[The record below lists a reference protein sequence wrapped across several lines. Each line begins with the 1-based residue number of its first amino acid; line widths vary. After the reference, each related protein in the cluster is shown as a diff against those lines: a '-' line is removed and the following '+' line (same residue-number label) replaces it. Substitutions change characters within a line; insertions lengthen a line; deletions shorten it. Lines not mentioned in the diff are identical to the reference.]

1 MGKPTANVVLPIPS
15 PGAQAP
21 GLFLCMNADLEKL
34 IVLQRLDS
42 EAHDAQRRLG
52 EAPEREKALEARLST
67 ARDGV
72 AAAKTKLT
80 DSQNVRREHEKTVA
94 LHQGRLSKFREQAMS
109 VKTNQEYHAIQKEI
123 AFAQTEMKTAED
135 SVLVQMIEGDELT
148 AAVKRAEAE
157 LAAEQKKVDADRKAL
172 AAEAVELKAALEKLA
187 VERNDVVKSLTPQ
200 ALATFE
206 LVAKRRNGVAI
217 AEAREG
223 ICTICHVRMRPQVF
237 NNVRR
242 NDQIIQCDSC
252 NRILYFVPAPAAAA
266 TADSA
271 SAQ

>member
-1 MGKPTANVVLPIPS
+1 
-15 PGAQAP
+15 
-21 GLFLCMNADLEKL
+21 MNADLEKL
-34 IVLQRLDS
+34 ITLQRLDS
-42 EAHDAQRRLG
+42 AAQDAQRRLA
-52 EAPEREKALEARLST
+52 EEPEREKALEARLAT
-67 ARDGV
+67 ARDAV
-72 AAAKTKLT
+72 AAAKARLVE
-80 DSQNVRREHEKTVA
+80 SQNVRREHEKTVA

-123 AFAQTEMKTAED
+123 AFAQGEMKTAED
-135 SVLVQMIEGDELT
+135 AVLVQMLEGDELT

-172 AAEAVELKAALEKLA
+172 AAEAADLKAALGQLA
-187 VERNDVVKSLTPQ
+187 GERGGVVTSLTPHV
-200 ALATFE
+200 LATFE
-206 LVAKRRNGVAI
+206 LVAKRRNGIAI
-217 AEAREG
+217 AEARDG

-266 TADSA
+266 ATADSA
-271 SAQ
+271 PAQ